1 MTASVDSTT
10 TAAAAA
16 RPGAPAPDAPLR
28 PKRIAQLEL
37 QDKVSLTEEGRRR
50 VMSEAGPAT
59 TQVARSDADL
69 FQLLRQRGQ
78 ALRAGPDLS
87 KEAGVLPLTDP
98 NTGALKSV
106 LWSSDISD
114 EDLGRINGAIDA
126 ATPVA
131 SRLSNDPALELTLRK
146 MKLDYIRDALVPEGL
161 HAQADQ
167 AIAGYVSGTRL
178 DADRI
183 SMRLT
188 QYAIQQSAASGPAG
202 ESQRQAVELKAWAS
216 GTAAPQQRTS
226 ELLGLVADNHYRTRQ
241 EASASFEQSITDIQ
255 SAMLARVASWPRD
268 QDRGRAE
275 VYTRIA
281 AIRSDWTRFVES
293 WG

>member
-37 QDKVSLTEEGRRR
+37 QDKVSLTQEGRRR
-50 VMSEAGPAT
+50 VMSEAGPPT

-69 FQLLRQRGQ
+69 SQLLRQRGQ

-87 KEAGVLPLTDP
+87 KEAVAPQLTDP

-202 ESQRQAVELKAWAS
+202 ESQRQAAELKAWAS

>member
-1 MTASVDSTT
+1 MGGSVDSTAAP
-10 TAAAAA
+10 AAAVHPARAA
-16 RPGAPAPDAPLR
+16 LAVPLR
-28 PKRIAQLEL
+28 PARTAKVQL
-37 QDKVSLTEEGRRR
+37 QDKVSLTEEGMRR
-50 VMSEAGPAT
+50 VRAESGTAGT
-59 TQVARSDADL
+59 RVQRSDVDL
-69 FQLLRQRGQ
+69 AQLLRQRAQ
-78 ALRAGPDLS
+78 AMGTGPDLS
-87 KEAGVLPLTDP
+87 KQAVTMPLADP
-98 NTGALKSV
+98 NTAGLKSV

-114 EDLGRINGAIDA
+114 ADLGHINGAIDA
-126 ATPVA
+126 ATPA
-131 SRLSNDPALELTLRK
+131 GSQLSNDPAVELTLRK

-202 ESQRQAVELKAWAS
+202 ESQRQAAELKAWAS